1 MKRVKRLL
9 GALGLAVAVMIST
22 VPVQVASGT
31 QLVAQAAT
39 VKLNKK
45 SVTLDVG
52 KTQKLKVVGTK
63 AKAKWSSTNTK
74 VVKVS
79 QTGTIT
85 AKTAGKA
92 TVVAKVGK
100 KTLSCKVTVK
110 EQFSAT
116 KATKNISVI
125 LQDTGAGVVAILK
138 NNNKVNVSL
147 EAKLVYYSNGK
158 MIDTSSASNYAFE
171 SGRECALFFYAPTDS
186 DFNKVSY
193 DDYKITLSVEEGKNL
208 VCDAKNINIESNIG
222 AGNVT
227 AEVTNNSN
235 KNFAFEEIA
244 VVFYDA
250 GGNAI
255 GYDYTFADCL
265 KAGSVDYVSFDFP
278 YDSEFETIYPSS
290 YKIYVNSAY
299 TYSWM

>member
-9 GALGLAVAVMIST
+9 GAIGLAVAVTIST

-39 VKLNKK
+39 V
-45 SVTLDVG
+45 
-52 KTQKLKVVGTK
+52 
-63 AKAKWSSTNTK
+63 
-74 VVKVS
+74 
-79 QTGTIT
+79 I
-85 AKTAGKA
+85 
-92 TVVAKVGK
+92 AKVGK
-100 KTLSCKVTVK
+100 KMLPCKVTVK

-116 KATKNISVI
+116 KATKNISVT
-125 LQDTGAGVVAILK
+125 LQNTGAGVVAILK

-208 VCDAKNINIESNIG
+208 VCDVKNINTESNIG

-235 KNFAFEEIA
+235 KNFEFIQMA

-250 GGNAI
+250 GGNVI
-255 GYDYTFADCL
+255 GYDYTYADCL

-278 YDSEFETIYPSS
+278 YDSEYETIYPSS